1 MLAQGR
7 RKKRELPT
15 TPATY
20 TDMSVVEQ
28 DTITCLIDAFA
39 VVNDCCHTQVCNG
52 SNIET
57 IADHVG
63 QQNAKLRAAGLSMS
77 LAYIDGQQYFFDMVK
92 QLETECTNT
101 TIPAWALTTSVTNMM
116 TDVFIFLE
124 TRLKC
129 FPEDERLNTPE
140 EQERLNEIQ
149 DEVAKIKPY
158 LYTSSSDASFK
169 FIQRKL
175 RGLLQEAKG
184 QLETK
189 DNFKG
194 EENTKDVIL
203 GCMCIIISPVDKQF
217 SSVQEDTCSDLTEEN
232 VQDMVQHVTVSYSMN
247 KKGFEVD
254 EKALQATYLGLE
266 MASDCGKISQQQHDR
281 FLVIL
286 KQHHVY
292 V

>member
-52 SNIET
+52 TNIET
-57 IADHVG
+57 IAAHVG
-63 QQNAKLRAAGLSMS
+63 QQNSKLRAAGLSMS

-101 TIPAWALTTSVTNMM
+101 TIPAWALTTSTTTEAPTTSACCPEYAHTDPVVCPILCILIHGRKKRSVIEDINPEASVTNMM

-129 FPEDERLNTPE
+129 FPEG
-140 EQERLNEIQ
+140 IC
-149 DEVAKIKPY
+149 KI
-158 LYTSSSDASFK
+158 L
-169 FIQRKL
+169 
-175 RGLLQEAKG
+175 
-184 QLETK
+184 
-189 DNFKG
+189 
-194 EENTKDVIL
+194 
-203 GCMCIIISPVDKQF
+203 
-217 SSVQEDTCSDLTEEN
+217 
-232 VQDMVQHVTVSYSMN
+232 
-247 KKGFEVD
+247 
-254 EKALQATYLGLE
+254 
-266 MASDCGKISQQQHDR
+266 
-281 FLVIL
+281 
-286 KQHHVY
+286 
-292 V
+292 